1 MHMQDFMGHDGEAIM
16 QDMINDEGE
25 YTQVEANPEPGKH
38 GYGIGAETLF
48 LPPACPRRKG

>member
-1 MHMQDFMGHDGEAIM
+1 MHVQDFMGHDGEAIM
-16 QDMINDEGE
+16 QYMINDEGE

-38 GYGIGAETLF
+38 GYGISAETLF